1 MGTGTGGAVSVLV
14 VDDER
19 DVAETYA
26 GHLETTDELEPI
38 VAASGEEAVELMD
51 EDVDVVLL
59 DRRMPSFSG
68 DDVLR
73 HIRDVGYDCAV
84 GMVTAVSPDE
94 DIVDLPF
101 DMYLVKPVSHEELI
115 TATRTLA
122 KIRTYEDSVRE
133 EFTLA
138 RKCALLSEHLSET
151 ELRDSDAYARLRD
164 RYEEVSAET
173 DEVLTDMDVGDI
185 RRTLGRI

>member
-1 MGTGTGGAVSVLV
+1 MGTGTGGDVTVLI

-26 GHLETTDELEPI
+26 GHLSTTEEFEPI
-38 VAASGEEAVELMD
+38 VAGGGEEAVERMD
-51 EDVDVVLL
+51 DDIDVVLL

-68 DDVLR
+68 DRVLR
-73 HIRDVGYDCAV
+73 HIRDVDYDCAV
-84 GMVTAVSPDE
+84 GMVTAVRPDE
-94 DIVDLPF
+94 DVVNLPF
-101 DMYLVKPVSHEELI
+101 DMYLVKPVRHEELI

-122 KIRTYEDSVRE
+122 TVRTYEDAVRE

-138 RKCALLSEHLSET
+138 RKCALLSDHLPKSE
-151 ELRDSDAYARLRD
+151 LADSEAYARLREE
-164 RYEEVSAET
+164 YESVSAET
-173 DEVLTDMDVGDI
+173 DEVLTDMDVGEI

>member
-1 MGTGTGGAVSVLV
+1 MGTGTGGSVSVLV

-26 GHLETTDELEPI
+26 GHLETRDEFEPT
-38 VAASGEEAVELMD
+38 VAVSGQEAVERMD
-51 EDVDVVLL
+51 ESVDVALL

-68 DDVLR
+68 DQVLR
-73 HIRDVGYDCAV
+73 HFRDVGYDCAV
-84 GMVTAVSPDE
+84 GMVTAVTPDE
-94 DIVDLPF
+94 NVVELPF
-101 DMYLVKPVSHEELI
+101 DMYLVKPVRHEELI

-122 KIRTYEDSVRE
+122 KLRTYEDSVRE

-138 RKCALLSEHLSET
+138 RKCALLNEHLSEE
-151 ELRDSDAYARLRD
+151 ELADSEAYERLRE
-164 RYEEVSAET
+164 RYEAVSAET